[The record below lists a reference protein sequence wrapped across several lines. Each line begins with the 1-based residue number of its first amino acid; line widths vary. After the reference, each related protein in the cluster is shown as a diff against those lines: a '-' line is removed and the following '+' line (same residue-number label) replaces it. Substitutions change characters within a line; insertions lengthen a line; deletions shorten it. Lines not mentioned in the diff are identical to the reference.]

1 VALTSCRE
9 RAANWGAA
17 AFFIACIVFVQLA
30 GQPIFGAGLCA
41 IAALVWIALPK
52 RLKPFGSMVLAA
64 AAGFYAS
71 EWLSGWIKAAV
82 KLFSASEELAAALSR
97 LSLAGY
103 VLPLALTVRL
113 YELKPKLLAA
123 GRLPG
128 RNGAFQGDSGGM
140 KQVWL
145 SFWIALVANAA
156 VFGFLADWRELAGR
170 PLFWYAC
177 GLLFALLNS
186 SLETVIWRGLALS
199 RCIGAFGRFGGIA
212 VSGIAFGLYHY
223 SFTGSWPLCLF
234 FGAGG
239 VYFGWLAWRCGGLLA
254 PWLLHFALN
263 VLFVIGGMIF

>member
-1 VALTSCRE
+1 LKSYRE
-9 RAANWGAA
+9 RAADWSAA
-17 AFFIACIVFVQLA
+17 VFFIACIVLTQLA
-30 GQPIFGAGLCA
+30 VQPIVGAGLCA
-41 IAALVWIALPK
+41 VAALVWIALPK

-71 EWLSGWIKAAV
+71 EWLSGWIKETV
-82 KLFSASEELAAALSR
+82 KLFSASEEPAAALSR

-113 YELKPKLLAA
+113 YELKPTLLAA
-123 GRLPG
+123 GRFPG
-128 RNGAFQGDSGGM
+128 RNGALPGDPSRM
-140 KQVWL
+140 KHVWR
-145 SFWIALVANAA
+145 SFWIALAANAA
-156 VFGFLADWRELAGR
+156 VFGFLADWEELAGR

-186 SLETVIWRGLALS
+186 SLETVIWRGYVLS
-199 RCIGAFGRFGGIA
+199 RCIGAFGAAGGIA

-223 SFTGSWPLCLF
+223 SFTGNWPLCLF